1 MPHPNA
7 YRPTRRLLSTASVSR
22 RSTASATTVSR
33 PQPAAHSRSRF
44 PTRLC
49 PERGLA
55 AHLVIFFDADRPPG
69 ASGGQVGFASSA
81 CFEPGVIYLNGSFA
95 GPQIVLNGGA
105 VTVKATPLRGRLHA
119 EH

>member
-1 MPHPNA
+1 VVA
-7 YRPTRRLLSTASVSR
+7 RD
-22 RSTASATTVSR
+22 TTTLF
-33 PQPAAHSRSRF
+33 AALNMLTGVVIGRCRHRHVNF

-69 ASGGQVGFASSA
+69 ASGGQVGLDSSA
-81 CFEPGVIYLNGSFA
+81 CFEPGVIYVNGSFA